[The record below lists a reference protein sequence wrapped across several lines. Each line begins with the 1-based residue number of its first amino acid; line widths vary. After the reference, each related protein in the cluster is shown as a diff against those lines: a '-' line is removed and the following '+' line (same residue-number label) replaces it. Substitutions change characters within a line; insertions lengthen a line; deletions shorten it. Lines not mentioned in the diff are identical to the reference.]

1 MLQGEGSISN
11 RMGEGRLNERDV
23 AHSSTDCKESVIW
36 KRLALNGWPIRQYY
50 PNVRVSSIDLGD
62 GVRGKTGAIVTMHIG
77 ELAENTGLSLRTI
90 RHYDE
95 VGLLKPSGRTEGG
108 FRLYSQE
115 DLSRLLL
122 IRRMKPL
129 GYSLGE
135 MTELLS
141 IIDTLDGDHTD
152 TGNTDTGN
160 TDADPSPV
168 RAELDRFIDETA
180 TRREKLRA
188 QVEMAD
194 EFLELLR
201 SR

>member
-1 MLQGEGSISN
+1 
-11 RMGEGRLNERDV
+11 MG
-23 AHSSTDCKESVIW
+23 
-36 KRLALNGWPIRQYY
+36 
-50 PNVRVSSIDLGD
+50 LGD
-62 GVRGKTGAIVTMHIG
+62 GVSGKTEVIGTMHIG

-95 VGLLKPSGRTEGG
+95 VGLLKPSGRTGGG
-108 FRLYSQE
+108 FRLYSKE

-135 MTELLS
+135 MTELLA
-141 IIDTLDGDHTD
+141 IIDTLSAERTD
-152 TGNTDTGN
+152 AERTDSER

-168 RAELDRFIDETA
+168 RAELDRFIDETT

-194 EFLELLR
+194 EFLALLR

>member
-1 MLQGEGSISN
+1 MDPG
-11 RMGEGRLNERDV
+11 D
-23 AHSSTDCKESVIW
+23 SV
-36 KRLALNGWPIRQYY
+36 
-50 PNVRVSSIDLGD
+50 SD
-62 GVRGKTGAIVTMHIG
+62 KTEADKTEAIVTMHIG

-108 FRLYSQE
+108 FRLYSQN

-129 GYSLGE
+129 GFSLGE
-135 MTELLS
+135 MTDLLD
-141 IIDTLDGDHTD
+141 IIDNLDADNADASH
-152 TGNTDTGN
+152 

-180 TRREKLRA
+180 IRREKLRA

-194 EFLELLR
+194 EFLALLR

>member
-1 MLQGEGSISN
+1 M
-11 RMGEGRLNERDV
+11 
-23 AHSSTDCKESVIW
+23 
-36 KRLALNGWPIRQYY
+36 
-50 PNVRVSSIDLGD
+50 DLGD
-62 GVRGKTGAIVTMHIG
+62 TVSGKTEAIVTMHIG
-77 ELAENTGLSLRTI
+77 QLAEKTGLSLRTI

-108 FRLYSQE
+108 FRLYSNE

-129 GYSLGE
+129 GFSLGE
-135 MTELLS
+135 MTDLLD
-141 IIDTLDGDHTD
+141 IIDNLDADAD
-152 TGNTDTGN
+152 ADAD
-160 TDADPSPV
+160 DADPSPV

>member
-1 MLQGEGSISN
+1 M
-11 RMGEGRLNERDV
+11 
-23 AHSSTDCKESVIW
+23 
-36 KRLALNGWPIRQYY
+36 
-50 PNVRVSSIDLGD
+50 DLGD
-62 GVRGKTGAIVTMHIG
+62 SVSGEPEAIVTMHIG
-77 ELAENTGLSLRTI
+77 ELAEKTGLSLRTI

-141 IIDTLDGDHTD
+141 IIDTLDGHHTD
-152 TGNTDTGN
+152 TGNP
-160 TDADPSPV
+160 DADPSPV

-180 TRREKLRA
+180 TRRKKLRA
-188 QVEMAD
+188 EVEMAD

>member
-1 MLQGEGSISN
+1 M
-11 RMGEGRLNERDV
+11 
-23 AHSSTDCKESVIW
+23 
-36 KRLALNGWPIRQYY
+36 
-50 PNVRVSSIDLGD
+50 DLGD
-62 GVRGKTGAIVTMHIG
+62 TVSGKTEAIVTMHIG
-77 ELAENTGLSLRTI
+77 QLAEKTGLSLRTI

-108 FRLYSQE
+108 FRLYSNE

-129 GYSLGE
+129 GFSLGE
-135 MTELLS
+135 MTDLLD
-141 IIDTLDGDHTD
+141 IIDNLDADAD
-152 TGNTDTGN
+152 AD
-160 TDADPSPV
+160 DADPSPV

-180 TRREKLRA
+180 TRREKLWA

>member
-1 MLQGEGSISN
+1 M
-11 RMGEGRLNERDV
+11 
-23 AHSSTDCKESVIW
+23 
-36 KRLALNGWPIRQYY
+36 
-50 PNVRVSSIDLGD
+50 DLGD
-62 GVRGKTGAIVTMHIG
+62 SVSDNTEAIVTMHIG

-129 GYSLGE
+129 GFSLGE
-135 MTELLS
+135 MTDLLD
-141 IIDTLDGDHTD
+141 IIDNLDADNADARH
-152 TGNTDTGN
+152 

-180 TRREKLRA
+180 IRREKLRA